1 MPYLSDDMNDLNLKH
16 NKLISENKEIVKM
29 YDFLYDSDDT
39 LIKIKESMSSKSKK
53 YDSFIYLSH
62 YFRKNYHARNGFS
75 KLWKI
80 VKDMSCV
87 KTLPIIE
94 SLKYF
99 YTKMT
104 HKEKFLYYYQA
115 IHTIIHKEELNYEPV
130 KYSKTSKDCYV
141 FSFPDIKFPDYVYDI
156 HTGNNKKNTVDFAL
170 EGAYVKNECTKFK
183 NDTWRKYYIEFKKML
198 ENIKENEDI
207 LSEDLFKDCIRGQRL
222 TSLSKPF
229 VYIPIGNKY
238 EGYVGYVYKGPYPK
252 TSKRPVIMSSRIEML
267 KFMSTKNV
275 LIAEKIEQADGVWFK
290 YICIGNYNNITYTT
304 VFDSVSKSEIKLL
317 NRESFGTRQL
327 QSFDNDYIYD
337 ILFGKHMLI
346 LSLLDL
352 SLIRVGDTGLYN
364 ILISEGNPY
373 IIDTE
378 DTRGRPVNGEE
389 IYRNVF
395 CKHDNFEMLN
405 RGFLEKKKEINEY
418 LEKLKLLC
426 PDLLNKYPNYW
437 KFIKSN
443 PVENID
449 LLIKSL
455 HIL

>member
-1 MPYLSDDMNDLNLKH
+1 
-16 NKLISENKEIVKM
+16 
-29 YDFLYDSDDT
+29 
-39 LIKIKESMSSKSKK
+39 MSSKSKK